1 MTGKLSRRLQKL
13 DAFLHNE
20 AVDEDAMLLS
30 ELDGFLA
37 GVIVCPDLIAPS
49 EWLPLIWGE
58 EAPDFKNEK
67 HAQDILD
74 LIMGHYNDI
83 IRQLNQRRYSPIYN
97 IDTDGSAMW
106 ELWVEGFHQAMQL
119 QDAAWMIYET
129 DPSEDL
135 QNALFVIARLIKIAT
150 EPGVKPEDIDEELEN
165 IAADIIP
172 SQIEVLHHARLK
184 LQNPD
189 TYAGPKTKVGRNNP
203 CPCGSG
209 KKYKKCCGLN

>member
-1 MTGKLSRRLQKL
+1 MTGKLSRLLLKL
-13 DAFLHNE
+13 DAFLHSE

-58 EAPDFKNEK
+58 ELPDFKNEK

-97 IDTDGSAMW
+97 IDIDGSPLW
-106 ELWVEGFHQAMQL
+106 ELWVDGFHQAMQL
-119 QDAAWMIYET
+119 QPAAWLIYET
-129 DPSEDL
+129 DAEEDL
-135 QNALFVIARLIKIAT
+135 QNALFVIARLIEIAT
-150 EPGVKPEDIDEELEN
+150 EPNAKPEDTDQELEN
-165 IAADIIP
+165 IVADVIP

-184 LQNPD
+184 PQTPD
-189 TYAGPKTKVGRNNP
+189 KYAGPKTKVGRNDP
-203 CPCGSG
+203 CPCGSE
-209 KKYKKCCGLN
+209 KKYKRCCGLN

>member
-13 DAFLHNE
+13 DAFLHSE

-37 GVIVCPDLIAPS
+37 GVIVCPDLIAPG

-58 EAPDFKNEK
+58 EAPDFKSEK

-97 IDTDGSAMW
+97 VDTDGSPLW
-106 ELWVEGFHQAMQL
+106 ELWVDGFHKAMQL
-119 QDAAWMIYET
+119 QPAAWLIYET
-129 DPSEDL
+129 DAGEEL
-135 QNALFVIARLIKIAT
+135 QNALFVIASLIEIAT
-150 EPGVKPEDIDEELEN
+150 EPSVKPEEIDEELEN

-189 TYAGPKTKVGRNNP
+189 EHAGQRTKVGRNDP

>member
-1 MTGKLSRRLQKL
+1 MTSKLSRRLLKL
-13 DAFLHNE
+13 DAFLHSE

-58 EAPDFKNEK
+58 ELPDFKNEK

-97 IDTDGSAMW
+97 IDIDGSPLW
-106 ELWVEGFHQAMQL
+106 ELWVDGFHQAMQL
-119 QDAAWMIYET
+119 QPAAWLIYEI
-129 DPSEDL
+129 DAEEDL
-135 QNALFVIARLIKIAT
+135 QNALFVIARLMEIAT
-150 EPGVKPEDIDEELEN
+150 EPNAKPEDIDQELEN
-165 IAADIIP
+165 IAADVIP

-184 LQNPD
+184 LQTPD
-189 TYAGPKTKVGRNNP
+189 THAGPITKVGWNDP
-203 CPCGSG
+203 CPCGAG
-209 KKYKKCCGLN
+209 KKYKRCCGLK

>member
-1 MTGKLSRRLQKL
+1 MTGKLSRRLLKL
-13 DAFLHNE
+13 DAFLHSE

-58 EAPDFKNEK
+58 ELPDFKNEK

-97 IDTDGSAMW
+97 IDIDGSPLW
-106 ELWVEGFHQAMQL
+106 ELWVDGFHQAMQL
-119 QDAAWMIYET
+119 QPAAWLIYET
-129 DPSEDL
+129 DAEEDL
-135 QNALFVIARLIKIAT
+135 QNALFIIARLIEIAT
-150 EPGVKPEDIDEELEN
+150 EPNAKPEDIDQELEN
-165 IAADIIP
+165 IAADVIP

-184 LQNPD
+184 LQTPD
-189 TYAGPKTKVGRNNP
+189 THAGPKTKVGRNDP

-209 KKYKKCCGLN
+209 KKYKRCCGLN

>member
-13 DAFLHNE
+13 DAFLHSE

-37 GVIVCPDLIAPS
+37 GVIVCPDLIAPG

-58 EAPDFKNEK
+58 EAPDFTSEK
-67 HAQDILD
+67 HAQETFD

-97 IDTDGSAMW
+97 IDIDGSPLW
-106 ELWVEGFHQAMQL
+106 ELWVDGFHQAMQL
-119 QDAAWMIYET
+119 QPAAWLIYQT
-129 DPSEDL
+129 DAEENL
-135 QNALFVIARLIKIAT
+135 QNALFVIARLIEIAT
-150 EPGVKPEDIDEELEN
+150 EPSVKPEDIDEELEN

-184 LQNPD
+184 LHSRPVH
-189 TYAGPKTKVGRNNP
+189 AGQRTKVGRNDP
-203 CPCGSG
+203 CPCGSA
-209 KKYKKCCGLN
+209 KKYKRCCGLN